1 MKGKEWKK
9 QKLGPH
15 GFTSGETLN
24 GARLQRK
31 HGRKLIR
38 ESTITFP
45 QRNVIALSRIRIL
58 KESICSAQMAT
69 FGSSMKYQQSVC
81 DF

>member
-9 QKLGPH
+9 QKSGPH

-24 GARLQRK
+24 GVRPQHK